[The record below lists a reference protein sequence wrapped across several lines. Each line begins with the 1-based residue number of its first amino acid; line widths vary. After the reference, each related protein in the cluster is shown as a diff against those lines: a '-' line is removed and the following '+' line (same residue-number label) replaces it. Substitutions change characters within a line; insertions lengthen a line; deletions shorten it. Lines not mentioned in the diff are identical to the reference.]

1 MAEDPG
7 SGKGGGKGSGGSGGG
22 GSSEAV
28 SIKIEAHWEYPDA
41 KQFDS
46 SRIIEAWRQHAQ
58 EIAEIE
64 HGNISGRT
72 PKQTGTLDSSLTDLL
87 NPDKQT
93 IAQVYTDPDTQLS
106 GPWERVYAQYQEGN
120 PLGHPTYTRGNLQYV
135 YHAHDEDIQQIQDW
149 ARKVAQEAADK
160 MSNDAQEGSTKGEA
174 SAIIAFDVPASE

>member
-7 SGKGGGKGSGGSGGG
+7 SGGKGGKGPGGGG
-22 GSSEAV
+22 GSSETV

-46 SRIIEAWRQHAQ
+46 EKIIEAWRQHAQ

-72 PKQTGTLDSSLTDLL
+72 PKQTGTLDSSLTELL
-87 NPDKQT
+87 NSDKQT

-135 YHAHDEDIQQIQDW
+135 YRAASEDIDQIQEW
-149 ARKVAQEAADK
+149 ARKVAQEAADQ
-160 MSNDAQEGSTKGEA
+160 MQQDAQEGSSKGEA
-174 SAIIAFDVPASE
+174 SAIIAFDVPEGE